1 MEARLFKYI
10 WHYSRREQM
19 VILAVVLISLPF
31 YYVLLEL
38 PKAIVNRGI
47 QGVGFDGEG
56 TTQTFMRIGQPWGG
70 PESAPLFAGFEL
82 QQIGLLL
89 ALSFAF
95 LGLVF
100 VNGGFKFWINTAKGR
115 MGERMLRRLR
125 YELTDR
131 VLRFPLPQLRKMK
144 QAEVA
149 TMIKDEVEPLG
160 GFIGDAFVTPVQLS
174 GTALTAM
181 FFIMVQSVW
190 LGMVALSIVVIQA
203 FVIPRLRRKIL
214 ILGKERQITAR
225 HLAGRIAELIDG
237 ATEVHA
243 HDTSNYER
251 ADIVSRLG
259 RIFAIRYE
267 IYQRKFFVKFLN
279 NFLSQMTPFLFYS
292 VGGVLAITGRLDI
305 GALVAVI
312 AAYKDLPGPIKELID
327 WDQQRA
333 DVQIKYEQVIDQFQP
348 GEILD
353 PEVQD
358 VANVADEPLS
368 GEIKV
373 ATLRLIDES
382 DSRLLDGIDFS
393 APVDEHIAIVGDS
406 ASGKEHLG
414 QLLAGLLRPSSG
426 DISVNGHTLTRLP
439 QAVTG
444 RRISYVGPDAYLF
457 PISVRENLLYGLKH
471 RPWANGQAAPDEA
484 LNDDFAEAKRAGNP
498 LLDITAD
505 WIDYRAAGA
514 TGPEDIDQRLI
525 EMLQLVEL
533 DQDVYRFGLSGS
545 IDPEENPELAEGI
558 LRARE
563 KLVERLAA
571 EDASDLVVRFDPDA
585 YNRNATIGKNLLFGN
600 STRPEYA
607 ADRLAENKILLEVLE
622 QAGMTSVMLEMGL
635 SIARTMVE
643 IFADLPPGHPF
654 FEQFS
659 FIDADDLPE
668 YRLLVPR
675 AEKVGIGA
683 LNETDK
689 RLLMALPFA
698 YSEERHRLALIDDE
712 VEAKFL
718 DVRKRVLERLAAED
732 PEAVEVYKPE
742 AYNSAATL
750 MDNVLF
756 GRIAHGRAQAQETV
770 GSAVTEVLGSLGLCE
785 KVIEVGL
792 DFNVGIGGKRLNATQ
807 RQKLAIARAILKQ
820 PDLLILNE
828 AAAGMDGASQRQ
840 LMRSVIEARQGR
852 GLIWTLQQPSAAE
865 AFDRVLVMD
874 GGRLVGQG
882 AFEELRNS
890 STTMNRLMQTN

>member
-56 TTQTFMRIGQPWGG
+56 STQTFMRIGQPWGG
-70 PESAPLFAGFEL
+70 PESPPLFAGFEL

-95 LGLVF
+95 LALVF

-353 PEVQD
+353 PDVQD
-358 VANVADEPLS
+358 VDNVADEPLG

-373 ATLRLIDES
+373 ATLRLVDES

-471 RPWANGQAAPDEA
+471 KPWANGQAAPDQA

-498 LLDITAD
+498 LLDIAAD

-514 TGPEDIDQRLI
+514 NGPEDIDQRLI
-525 EMLQLVEL
+525 EMLQLVDL

-571 EDASDLVVRFDPDA
+571 EDASDLVVRFDPNA

-607 ADRLAENKILLEVLE
+607 ADRLAENKILLEVLD

-683 LNETDK
+683 LSETDK

-698 YSEERHRLALIDDE
+698 YSEERHRLGLIDDA

-732 PEAVEVYKPE
+732 PEAVEVYKPD

-840 LMRSVIEARQGR
+840 LMHSVIEARKGR